1 MDWRMPGMDGL
12 EATRRLRAGAASAA
26 AASLPVLAVTANAFD
41 DDRRACLAA
50 GMDEVLT
57 KPVDRRLLLAGV
69 ERLHRRQR

>member
-12 EATRRLRAGAASAA
+12 EATRRLRAGAAGAA

-41 DDRRACLAA
+41 DDRRGCLAA